1 MTTLPDT
8 ERTIAVRPYREGDA
22 AAFQRINEAW
32 ISEFFVLEPKDR
44 EVLGR
49 PQTTILDKGGAIVF
63 ATVDDEPMGCCALV
77 PIAREGD
84 RITEYEVAKMGVLH
98 AARGLGL
105 GRLVLEATIAEA
117 RTRGAK
123 RLYLE
128 TNHALAPALHLYRAV
143 GFQPVP
149 AERLAPSP
157 YERADVFMEMW
168 LSDNA
173 DG

>member
-1 MTTLPDT
+1 MTTLPNT
-8 ERTIAVRPYREGDA
+8 ERTIAVRLYREGDA

-44 EVLGR
+44 EVLGQ
-49 PQTTILDKGGAIVF
+49 PQTYILDRGGAIAF
-63 ATVDDEPMGCCALV
+63 ATVDEEPMGCCALV

-84 RITEYEVAKMGVLH
+84 RITEYEVAKMGVLP

-117 RTRGAK
+117 RTRGAR

-128 TNHALAPALHLYRAV
+128 TNHTLAPALHLYRAA
-143 GFQPVP
+143 GFRPVP
-149 AERLAPSP
+149 ADRLTPSP
-157 YERADVFMEMW
+157 YARADVFMELW
-168 LSDNA
+168 L
-173 DG
+173 